1 MEKIQPFKTAAEAID
16 SLDNGGRFYNIFT
29 HSHDQKIS
37 EAEVSKVAGL
47 FFEKQKAMLFLEMAM
62 DKLDASAKA
71 EVVGRFDDNLKAGY
85 EKFKPVVLS
94 PAEALNG
101 PDAANVIIRGTP
113 KSVHSDTYL
122 TGFILV
128 PVVNVFTLI
137 PVSEYYDAYE
147 IRDEVSG
154 EVIVLAAARD
164 KERLPETHIIMGGVL
179 KTPDANEE
187 GRAPGKRF
195 LEVSYYVEEML

>member
-29 HSHDQKIS
+29 HSHDEKIS

-47 FFEKQKAMLFLEMAM
+47 FFEQQKSMLFLELAM
-62 DKLDASAKA
+62 DKLDAGAKA
-71 EVVGRFDDNLKAGY
+71 EVISKFDDRLKAGY
-85 EKFKPVVLS
+85 EKFKPVELS
-94 PAEALNG
+94 PTEALSG

-113 KSVHSDTYL
+113 KAVNSESYL

-147 IRDEVSG
+147 IRDDESG
-154 EVIVLAAARD
+154 EVIVLAAARG
-164 KERLPETHIIMGGVL
+164 KEKLPEMHIVMGGVL
-179 KTPDANEE
+179 KTPDANED
-187 GRAPGKRF
+187 GRAPGKKF
-195 LEVSYYVEEML
+195 LEVTYYVEEAL